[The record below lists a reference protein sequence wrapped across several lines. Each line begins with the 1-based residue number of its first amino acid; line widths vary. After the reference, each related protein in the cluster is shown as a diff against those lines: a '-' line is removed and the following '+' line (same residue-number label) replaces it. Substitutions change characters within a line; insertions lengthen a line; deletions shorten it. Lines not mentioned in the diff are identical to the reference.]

1 LVFSHEPALG
11 AGLSTLGAASRV
23 EKGQKLLRIALGARP
38 LRWAREAAQKFHF
51 LLFCFQTKPSQVLM
65 YFPLFYAQKHQ
76 ISFLKSLE

>member
-1 LVFSHEPALG
+1 
-11 AGLSTLGAASRV
+11 
-23 EKGQKLLRIALGARP
+23 